1 MERKDFEE
9 LSMRLGEI
17 LDSIDE
23 MGDLSSDAMNEAKA
37 RQEVLAKPTGALGRL
52 EDISIQLAGITGKV
66 KNDMKKQA
74 VVIFSADNGVVE
86 EGVAS
91 APQSVTLS
99 QTINFTRHLT
109 GVSSMAKYWDIGL
122 LVVDVGVK
130 MSIPEVLYSAE
141 MYEHKC
147 AEGGCQKGLA
157 TKIVNRR
164 IADGTKNLAKEPAM
178 SREEALTAIL
188 TGVEAVEAIK
198 RCGYDIFGVGEMGIG
213 NTTTSACV
221 LAALCGKSGADVAG
235 RGGGLNDEGLAKK
248 IRIVDEAVKG
258 LGKEQDK
265 GLAQGLDKALARG
278 HDKGQEQGLVKNQ
291 SKCQDKSL
299 ARGLSNGL
307 AQDLDEGLAQGLDNG
322 LAQAHDKE
330 QALDIL
336 ASVGGFD
343 ICAMAGAFL
352 GAAYYKMPVVIDG
365 YISAVA
371 ALSASVLAPK
381 AKSYM
386 LGSHQSK
393 EQGYLVAMDA
403 LGIEPY
409 FDLGMRL
416 GEGSGCP
423 ISFKIIETAC
433 AAMNGMA
440 TFAEGAIDAD
450 YLEEGKKGNFF

>member
-1 MERKDFEE
+1 METKDFAQ
-9 LSMRLGEI
+9 LNMQLTEI

-23 MGDLSSDAMNEAKA
+23 MGDLSEDAMNEAKA

-74 VVIFSADNGVVE
+74 VVILSADNGVVE

-109 GVSSMAKYWDIGL
+109 GVSSMAKYWGIDL

-130 MSIPEVLYSAE
+130 MEIPEALYSDE
-141 MYEHKC
+141 MQDHVC
-147 AEGGCQKGLA
+147 GTGGCQKGL
-157 TKIVNRR
+157 TKKIVNRR
-164 IADGTKNLAKEPAM
+164 IANGTKNLAKEPAM
-178 SREEALTAIL
+178 THEQALQAIL
-188 TGVEAVEAIK
+188 TGIEAVEAIK

-221 LAALCGKSGADVAG
+221 LAALCGKTGTDVVG

-248 IRIVDEAVKG
+248 IRIVDEATKN
-258 LGKEQDK
+258 L
-265 GLAQGLDKALARG
+265 KA
-278 HDKGQEQGLVKNQ
+278 DQV
-291 SKCQDKSL
+291 
-299 ARGLSNGL
+299 
-307 AQDLDEGLAQGLDNG
+307 
-322 LAQAHDKE
+322 
-330 QALDIL
+330 LDIL
-336 ASVGGFD
+336 AAVGGFD
-343 ICAMAGAFL
+343 ICAMTGAFL
-352 GAAYYKMPVVIDG
+352 GAAYYKIPVVIDG

-371 ALSASVLAPK
+371 ALAASRLAPK
-381 AKSYM
+381 AAGYM
-386 LGSHQSK
+386 FGSHQSK
-393 EQGYLVAMDA
+393 EQGYLIAMDA
-403 LGIEPY
+403 LGIKPY
-409 FDLGMRL
+409 FNLGMRL

-450 YLEEGKKGNFF
+450 YLEEAKKGNFF